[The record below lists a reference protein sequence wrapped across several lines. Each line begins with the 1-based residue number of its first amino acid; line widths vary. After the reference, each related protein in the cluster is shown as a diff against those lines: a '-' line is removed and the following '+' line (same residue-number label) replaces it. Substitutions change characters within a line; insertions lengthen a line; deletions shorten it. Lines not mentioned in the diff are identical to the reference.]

1 MRRSLLNKQPDA
13 DILHLPNNKR
23 AYCTA
28 CSVPN
33 QSFARSR
40 RTGGL
45 RQTPS
50 RSEEAASCIETQ
62 EETGYMKVYRAEQIR
77 NVALISHVG
86 AGKTSLVDA
95 ALFDSG
101 AVTRQGRV
109 DDGTSISDYDPD
121 ELKRRMSL
129 NAKVLPVEWKEHKI
143 NFIDTPGYADF
154 VGEVKAGLR
163 VADAALVVVTAEKGV
178 EVGTELTWQ
187 YADER
192 NLPRMVLVNKLD
204 RENTSFDNALES
216 LRNQFG
222 LKVVPLQLPIGE
234 QANFKGVIDLV
245 TQKAYTFE
253 GGNKVQEV
261 PIPADM
267 QDRISTYREQLIE
280 SAVESDDTIMEKF
293 LEGEELTDEEIL
305 SVVKEG
311 TRTGQLIPVL
321 CGSTAKNIGVQT
333 LLDAIVDY
341 LPSAADTV
349 PEDTKA
355 FGDTLS
361 MFVFKTAAAQVGT
374 ISHFR
379 VYTGSLKP
387 DMHVFNLQTKAD
399 ERIGQIMIPRG
410 KMQENATEVPAGDF
424 GAVAKL
430 SNTHTGDTLSTSKDA
445 SPLEPINFPEPTYT
459 VAVFPK
465 SKADLD
471 KMSNALARVVEEDR
485 TLRVT
490 RDPETAD
497 VLLSGLGESHL
508 QIVIEGIKRK
518 YGVDLEAREPR
529 ISYRETIR
537 KKARANGRH
546 KRQSGGHGQFGD
558 VWLEIEPL
566 PMDSPETFVFE
577 DRIVGGVVP
586 GQFIPGV
593 EKGVRDSLKRGFI
606 SGNPMVYVK
615 VALVDGKYHPVD
627 SSAQSFEIAAS
638 LGMQEAVPLASPTIL
653 EPIMT
658 VTITVPEANMGDI
671 MSDIN
676 TKRGRVLGMTPL
688 GNGMQQITANVPQA
702 EMLHYATD
710 LRSITQGRGSFK
722 MEFYQYEEV
731 PANIQQEIIARY
743 KKSQEAEK

>member
-1 MRRSLLNKQPDA
+1 
-13 DILHLPNNKR
+13 
-23 AYCTA
+23 
-28 CSVPN
+28 
-33 QSFARSR
+33 
-40 RTGGL
+40 
-45 RQTPS
+45 
-50 RSEEAASCIETQ
+50 
-62 EETGYMKVYRAEQIR
+62 MKVYTAEHIR

-86 AGKTSLVDA
+86 AGKTSLIDA
-95 ALFDSG
+95 ALYDSG
-101 AVTRQGRV
+101 AVTRQGKV
-109 DDGTSISDYDPD
+109 DEGSSIADYDPD
-121 ELKRRMSL
+121 ELKRSMTL
-129 NAKVLPVEWKEHKI
+129 HAKVLPVEWKNTKI

-154 VGEVKAGLR
+154 VGEVKAALR

-192 NLPRMVLVNKLD
+192 NLPRLVLVNKLD
-204 RENTSFDNALES
+204 RENTSFEQALES
-216 LRNQFG
+216 LRNRFG

-234 QANFKGVIDLV
+234 QSGFKGVVDLV

-253 GGNKVQEV
+253 SGNKVQEIAV
-261 PIPADM
+261 PADLKERVSSFR
-267 QDRISTYREQLIE
+267 DQLIE
-280 SAVESDDTIMEKF
+280 SAVESDDAVMEKF
-293 LEGEELTDEEIL
+293 LEGEELSDAEIL
-305 SVVKEG
+305 SVVKLG

-321 CGSTAKNIGVQT
+321 CGSASKNIGVQT
-333 LLDAIVDY
+333 MLDAIVDY
-341 LPSAADTV
+341 LPAASDSV
-349 PEDTKA
+349 PDDARA
-355 FGDTLS
+355 FGNNLS

-374 ISHFR
+374 ISNFR
-379 VYTGSLKP
+379 VYTGTLKP
-387 DMHVFNLQTKAD
+387 DMHVFNQQTKAD
-399 ERIGQIMIPRG
+399 ERIGQLILPRG
-410 KMQENATEVPAGDF
+410 KMQENATEIPAGDF

-430 SNTHTGDTLSTSKDA
+430 ANTHTGDTLSSNKDA
-445 SPLEPINFPEPTYT
+445 SSPMEPINFPEPCFT

-471 KMSNALARVVEEDR
+471 KMSNALARVAEEDR
-485 TLRVT
+485 TLRVA
-490 RDPETAD
+490 RDPQTAE
-497 VLLSGLGESHL
+497 VLLSGIGESHL
-508 QIVIEGIKRK
+508 QITLEGIKRK
-518 YGVDLEAREPR
+518 YAVDLEARDPR

-566 PMDSPETFVFE
+566 PMGGEETFIF
-577 DRIVGGVVP
+577 DDKIVGGVVP
-586 GQFIPGV
+586 NQFIPGV
-593 EKGVRDSLKRGFI
+593 EKGVRESLKRGFI
-606 SGNPMVYVK
+606 SGNPLVYVK

-638 LGMQEAVPLASPTIL
+638 YGMQEAVPLANPTIL
-653 EPIMT
+653 EPVMT

-676 TKRGRVLGMTPL
+676 TKRGRVLGMSNI

-731 PANIQQEIIARY
+731 PANVQQEIIARH
-743 KKSQEAEK
+743 KKAEAEK

>member
-1 MRRSLLNKQPDA
+1 
-13 DILHLPNNKR
+13 
-23 AYCTA
+23 
-28 CSVPN
+28 
-33 QSFARSR
+33 
-40 RTGGL
+40 
-45 RQTPS
+45 
-50 RSEEAASCIETQ
+50 
-62 EETGYMKVYRAEQIR
+62 MKVYRAEQIR

-101 AVTRQGRV
+101 AVTRQGKV
-109 DDGTSISDYDPD
+109 DEGSSVSDYDPD
-121 ELKRRMSL
+121 EVKRRMSL
-129 NAKVLPVEWKEHKI
+129 NAKVLPVEWKNCKI

-154 VGEVKAGLR
+154 SGEVKAGLR

-204 RENTSFDNALES
+204 RENTSFDQALES
-216 LRNQFG
+216 LRKRFG

-234 QANFKGVIDLV
+234 QSGFKGVVDLV
-245 TQKAYTFE
+245 SQKGYTFE
-253 GGNKVQEV
+253 GGTKVQEV
-261 PIPADM
+261 SVPAELK
-267 QDRISTYREQLIE
+267 DRISSYREQLIE
-280 SAVESDDTIMEKF
+280 SAVESDDTVMEKF
-293 LEGEELTDEEIL
+293 LEGEELSDEEIL
-305 SVVKEG
+305 SVVKKG
-311 TRTGQLIPVL
+311 TRSGQLIPVL
-321 CGSTAKNIGVQT
+321 CSAASKNIAVQT
-333 LLDAIVDY
+333 VLDAIVDY
-341 LPSAADTV
+341 LPNAAESV
-349 PEDTKA
+349 PEDA
-355 FGDTLS
+355 EALGNNLS

-374 ISHFR
+374 ISTFR
-379 VYTGSLKP
+379 IYSGALKP
-387 DMHVFNLQTKAD
+387 DTHVFNVQTKAD
-399 ERIGQIMIPRG
+399 ERIGQLITPRG
-410 KMQENATEVPAGDF
+410 KTQENATEIPGGDI

-430 SNTHTGDTLSTSKDA
+430 SNSHTGDTLTSSKDA
-445 SPLEPINFPEPTYT
+445 NTTLAPINFPDPCFT

-490 RDPETAD
+490 RDPQTAE
-497 VLLSGLGESHL
+497 VLLSGMGESHI
-508 QIVIEGIKRK
+508 QIVVEGIKRK
-518 YGVDLEAREPR
+518 HGVDLEVRDPR

-566 PMDSPETFVFE
+566 PMGSEETFVFE
-577 DRIVGGVVP
+577 DKIVGGVVP
-586 GQFIPGV
+586 GQYIPGV

-638 LGMQEAVPLASPTIL
+638 LGMQEAVPQASPTIL
-653 EPIMT
+653 EPVMT
-658 VTITVPEANMGDI
+658 VTITVPENNMGDV
-671 MSDIN
+671 MSDLN

-688 GNGMQQITANVPQA
+688 GNGLQQITANVPQA
-702 EMLHYATD
+702 ETLHYATD
-710 LRSITQGRGSFK
+710 LRSITQGRGSFT

-731 PANIQQEIIARY
+731 PANIQQEIIAQH
-743 KKSQEAEK
+743 KKAEAEK